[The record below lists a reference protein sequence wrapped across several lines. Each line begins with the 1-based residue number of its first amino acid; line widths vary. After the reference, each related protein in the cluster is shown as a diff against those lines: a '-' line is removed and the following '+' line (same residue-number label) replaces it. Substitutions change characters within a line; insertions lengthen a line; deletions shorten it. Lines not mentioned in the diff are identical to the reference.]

1 MYTKDEIIEFF
12 IGLLATLDEKGKLNV
27 KERAALAHYVVEY
40 YTYYKGDA
48 DIE

>member
-1 MYTKDEIIEFF
+1 MHTKDEIIEFF

-40 YTYYKGDA
+40 YTYYKD
-48 DIE
+48 DVDVE